1 MKTWNQLFIRHGWML
16 KELEVN
22 VFDCSLETKD
32 NLDFLFESLN
42 KLGTNFSYED
52 GLLQLPNIVMKE
64 QKWIEVIDFPHRG
77 RGEGLWFQPGVEEP
91 KVRELDSHIVGIV
104 RQLNR
109 LGLYTCGSCDGNDR
123 GTAHIYMNN
132 EKDIATVVE
141 LLHALGFMR
150 VRIPEREGNRRISL
164 HLKREELLNVAEK
177 LRYFQDSWLGKGT
190 EFIKEQLFY
199 VLLEELLSVSG
210 ASGNEARIREVVKQ
224 KLTPHVD
231 YITVDHY
238 GNLLAEK
245 TYRNGQGPTILLNA
259 HLDTVEEFEAN
270 RKIMKENGIWSSSE
284 GILGADDRA
293 GIAVLLNIAEYLKSS
308 SFNGKVK
315 FIFTVQE
322 EWGLVGATNVD
333 EYFLWGTDGAI
344 VVDRRGTGDIVVSCR
359 GYIPFCEAE
368 FGQFFEKVAHEQ
380 GLNGW
385 GCTNG
390 GSSDTRV
397 WAEHGIQ
404 SVNLSAGYENEH
416 TEDEHLDVAA
426 CYNVTKLIK
435 GVFENAREFRRVIW
449 GIERQG
455 VVR

>member
-22 VFDCSLETKD
+22 VFDCKLETKD
-32 NLDFLFESLN
+32 NLEFLFESLN
-42 KLGTNFSYED
+42 KVGTNFSYED
-52 GLLQLPNIVMKE
+52 GLLQLPNIVMTE
-64 QKWIEVIDFPHRG
+64 QKWIEAIDFPHRG
-77 RGEGLWFQPGVEEP
+77 IGEGLWFQPGVEEP
-91 KVRELDSHIVGIV
+91 KVRELDTYIVGIV

-109 LGLYTCGSCDGNDR
+109 LGLYTCGSCDGNNR
-123 GTAHIYMNN
+123 GIAHVYMNN
-132 EKDIATVVE
+132 EKDVATVVE
-141 LLHALGFMR
+141 LLHALGVMQFG
-150 VRIPEREGNRRISL
+150 VPEREGNRRIGL
-164 HLKREELLNVAEK
+164 PLKQGELLNVAEK
-177 LRYFQDSWLGKGT
+177 LRHIQESWLGKGI
-190 EFIKEQLFY
+190 EFIKEQMFY

-210 ASGNEARIREVVKQ
+210 ASGNEGKIREVVKQ
-224 KLTPHVD
+224 KLAPHVD
-231 YITVDHY
+231 FITVDRY

-245 TYRNGQGPTILLNA
+245 TYRNGHGPTLLLNA

-270 RKIMKENGIWSSSE
+270 RKILKENGIWSSSE

-293 GIAVLLNIAEYLKSS
+293 GIAVLLNIAEYLKNSA
-308 SFNGKVK
+308 FNGKVK

-359 GYIPFCEAE
+359 GYIPFCAE
-368 FGQFFEKVAHEQ
+368 EYGQFFEKVALEQ
-380 GLNGW
+380 GLSGW
-385 GCTNG
+385 NCTNG

-416 TEDEHLDVAA
+416 TEDEYLDVAA
-426 CYNVTKLIK
+426 CYNVTKLIQ
-435 GVFENAREFRRVIW
+435 GVFENAREFRRVVLDV
-449 GIERQG
+449 ERAG
-455 VVR
+455 

>member
-16 KELEVN
+16 KEVKGN
-22 VFDCSLETKD
+22 VFDCMLETSA

-42 KLGTNFSYED
+42 KVGANFSFDDSFLE
-52 GLLQLPNIVMKE
+52 LPNMVMTE
-64 QKWIEVIDFPHRG
+64 QKWMEAIDFPHRG

-91 KVRELDSHIVGIV
+91 KVRELDTYIVGIV

-109 LGLYTCGSCDGNDR
+109 LGLYTCGSCDGNNR
-123 GTAHIYMNN
+123 GIAHVYMNN
-132 EKDIATVVE
+132 EKDVATVVE
-141 LLHALGFMR
+141 VFHALGFKR
-150 VRIPEREGNRRISL
+150 VGLSERGRSRKILIP
-164 HLKREELLNVAEK
+164 LKREELLNAAEK
-177 LRYFQDSWLGKGT
+177 LRNIQKSWLGKGM

-199 VLLEELLSVSG
+199 CLLEELLSVSG
-210 ASGNEARIREVVKQ
+210 ASGNEGRICEVVKQ
-224 KLTPHVD
+224 KLAPLVD
-231 YITVDHY
+231 FITVDRY

-245 TYRNGQGPTILLNA
+245 TYRSGQGPTILLNA

-270 RKIMKENGIWSSSE
+270 CKILKEHGIWSSSE

-293 GIAVLLNIAEYLKSS
+293 GIAVLLNMAEYLKSS

-359 GYIPFCEAE
+359 GYIPFCAE
-368 FGQFFEKVAHEQ
+368 EYGQFFEKVALEK
-380 GLNGW
+380 GLSGW
-385 GCTNG
+385 NCTNG

-404 SVNLSAGYENEH
+404 SVNLSAGYQNEH
-416 TEDEHLDVAA
+416 TEDEYLDVAA

-435 GVFENAREFRRVIW
+435 GVFENAREFRRVVW
-449 GIERQG
+449 DVERAG
-455 VVR
+455 E